1 MKRKGRCA
9 DESICLFLKN
19 VMKLFETIL
28 NLLFPPKCPFC
39 GKVQDTMGIC
49 PKCEKELPVI
59 PEAEVL
65 REGPGGLRCAG
76 AVWYEET
83 VRDALLRL
91 KFQGASE
98 IAEPLGELL
107 ARCAAEQFGG
117 EFDTVTWVPVSRKRL
132 RKRGY
137 DQAELLARSACR
149 HWDTQPV
156 RLLEKTVDNQ
166 PQSGIHDAAARRA
179 NVLGVYRAV
188 GDAAGKRIL
197 LIDDICTSGATLTE
211 CIRVLEESGAE
222 QVVCGAVAL
231 ARRENVHKTSTE

>member
-1 MKRKGRCA
+1 MRLTER
-9 DESICLFLKN
+9 
-19 VMKLFETIL
+19 IL

-39 GKVQDTMGIC
+39 GKVQDVTGIC
-49 PKCEKELPVI
+49 PECEKGLPWI
-59 PEAEVL
+59 SETEAL

-98 IAEPLGELL
+98 LADPLGELV

-149 HWDTQPV
+149 LWDTQPV
-156 RLLEKTVDNQ
+156 RLLEKVVDNP
-166 PQSGIHDAAARRA
+166 PQSGIQDDAARRA
-179 NVLGVYRAV
+179 NVLGVYEAV
-188 GDAAGKRIL
+188 GEVSGKRIL

-211 CIRVLEESGAE
+211 CIRVLEEAGAE
-222 QVVCGAVAL
+222 RVVCAAAAL
-231 ARRENVHKTSTE
+231 ARGRNVHKTGTE

>member
-1 MKRKGRCA
+1 
-9 DESICLFLKN
+9 
-19 VMKLFETIL
+19 MKLLEALL

-39 GKVQDTMGIC
+39 GKIQETTGIC
-49 PKCEKELPVI
+49 PNCEKDLPWI
-59 PEAEVL
+59 PGAEAL

-76 AVWYEET
+76 AVRYEKA

-98 IAEPLGELL
+98 IAEPLGELV

-132 RKRGY
+132 RRRGY

-149 HWDTQPV
+149 LWETEPV
-156 RLLEKTVDNQ
+156 RLLEKTVDN
-166 PQSGIHDAAARRA
+166 PAQSGIRDAAARRA
-179 NVLGVYRAV
+179 NVLGVYEAV
-188 GDAAGKRIL
+188 GDVTGKRVL

-211 CIRVLEESGAE
+211 CVRVLENAGAE
-222 QVVCGAVAL
+222 RVVCVAAAL
-231 ARRENVHKTSTE
+231 ARKENVHKTATE

>member
-1 MKRKGRCA
+1 MR
-9 DESICLFLKN
+9 F
-19 VMKLFETIL
+19 VETIL
-28 NLLFPPKCPFC
+28 NLLFPPKCSFC
-39 GKVQDTMGIC
+39 GKVQDTPGIC
-49 PKCEKELPVI
+49 PKCEKELPWI
-59 PEAEVL
+59 PDAEAV

-117 EFDTVTWVPVSRKRL
+117 EFDTVTWVPVSKKRL

-149 HWDTQPV
+149 FWDIQLV
-156 RLLEKTVDNQ
+156 RLLEKNVDN
-166 PQSGIHDAAARRA
+166 PAQSGIHDDAARRA
-179 NVLGVYRAV
+179 NVRGVYEAV
-188 GDAAGKRIL
+188 GDVAGKRIL
-197 LIDDICTSGATLTE
+197 LIDDICTTGATLIE
-211 CIRVLEESGAE
+211 CTRVLEDAGAE
-222 QVVCGAVAL
+222 RVVCVAVAL
-231 ARRENVHKTSTE
+231 TRKENVHKTATE

>member
-1 MKRKGRCA
+1 MKA
-9 DESICLFLKN
+9 ILKKPGEEP
-19 VMKLFETIL
+19 KLVEIGF
-28 NLLFPPKCPFC
+28 
-39 GKVQDTMGIC
+39 GS
-49 PKCEKELPVI
+49 
-59 PEAEVL
+59 EVL
-65 REGPGGLRCAG
+65 
-76 AVWYEET
+76 T
-83 VRDALLRL
+83 
-91 KFQGASE
+91 E
-98 IAEPLGELL
+98 II
-107 ARCAAEQFGG
+107 GG

-231 ARRENVHKTSTE
+231 ARRENVHKAATE

>member
-1 MKRKGRCA
+1 
-9 DESICLFLKN
+9 
-19 VMKLFETIL
+19 MKLLEALL

-39 GKVQDTMGIC
+39 GKIQETTGIC
-49 PKCEKELPVI
+49 PNCEKDLPWI
-59 PEAEVL
+59 PGAEAL

-76 AVWYEET
+76 AVWYEKA

-98 IAEPLGELL
+98 IAEPLGELV

-132 RKRGY
+132 RRRGY

-149 HWDTQPV
+149 LWETEPV
-156 RLLEKTVDNQ
+156 RLLEKTVDN
-166 PQSGIHDAAARRA
+166 PAQSGIRDAAARRA
-179 NVLGVYRAV
+179 NVLGVYEDV
-188 GDAAGKRIL
+188 GDVTGKRVL

-211 CIRVLEESGAE
+211 CVRVLENAGAE
-222 QVVCGAVAL
+222 RVVCVAAAL
-231 ARRENVHKTSTE
+231 ARKENVHKTATE